1 MATRNTVFDP
11 SAGKKALFSTL
22 WIFLMFN
29 YLYCDF
35 LSNMESTVL
44 KGLLDG
50 QIAGMAVTPA
60 FMLNAALLME
70 IPTAMVLLSRVLPF
84 RVNRWA
90 NIVAGL
96 IMTLVQVGSLF
107 VGSGPTPHYIFYSV
121 IEASTTAFIV
131 WFAWN
136 WRAAEAAE

>member
-50 QIAGMAVTPA
+50 PIAGMAVTPA

-84 RVNRWA
+84 RINRWA
-90 NIVAGL
+90 NIVTGL

-121 IEASTTAFIV
+121 IEASTAAFIV